1 MFDFWELG
9 DIFDPFQRL
18 FFIAQFA
25 NKLKF
30 IPHKI
35 TIHKTYVSP
44 LRVFPPSLLPQ
55 KINSG
60 PNFEFMLPSCRWWH
74 NSAKTSSSDIDSKSK
89 RLTDLELRVES
100 RLERLSARNVFGS
113 LSCDYQPFLY
123 RIRWRSFKKLD

>member
-30 IPHKI
+30 ITHKI
-35 TIHKTYVSP
+35 TSHKTDVSP
-44 LRVFPPSLLPQ
+44 LRVFPPFFFKQ

-100 RLERLSARNVFGS
+100 RLERLSARNVFGRDIFPAVS
-113 LSCDYQPFLY
+113 HATINS
-123 RIRWRSFKKLD
+123 SFTE

>member
-1 MFDFWELG
+1 MTFSN
-9 DIFDPFQRL
+9 PFQRL

-30 IPHKI
+30 ITHKI
-35 TIHKTYVSP
+35 TIHKTDVSH
-44 LRVFPPSLLPQ
+44 Q

-74 NSAKTSSSDIDSKSK
+74 NSAKTSYSDIDSKSK

-100 RLERLSARNVFGS
+100 RLERLSAMPELYLAGTFSQQS
-113 LSCDYQPFLY
+113 LMRLSTLPLQNKVAFIQKIGL
-123 RIRWRSFKKLD
+123 RIYLWGQR

>member
-30 IPHKI
+30 ITHKI
-35 TIHKTYVSP
+35 TIHKTDVSP

-60 PNFEFMLPSCRWWH
+60 PNFEFMLC
-74 NSAKTSSSDIDSKSK
+74 T
-89 RLTDLELRVES
+89 
-100 RLERLSARNVFGS
+100 
-113 LSCDYQPFLY
+113 FLQMVAQ
-123 RIRWRSFKKLD
+123 FC